1 MDFLICSQKNLFLK
15 FQIPTK
21 MFSKYD
27 CNLCP
32 NSGFQRGVSVREYRS
47 FCFLFGVLKD
57 NRINFTVN
65 TMHEERCSTSMLQS
79 FSLTFLCEVGRK
91 LNCLILE
98 EEITHHEK

>member
-27 CNLCP
+27 CNLCL
-32 NSGFQRGVSVREYRS
+32 NSDFQRGVSIKEYCS
-47 FCFLFGVLKD
+47 FCFLFGAIKD

-65 TMHEERCSTSMLQS
+65 TMYEERCSTSML
-79 FSLTFLCEVGRK
+79 
-91 LNCLILE
+91 
-98 EEITHHEK
+98 